1 MFSEQ
6 KKVLRVFGRSY
17 GKQHN
22 PSSSLNHNASSAS
35 STHFR
40 RMINMRRIDTSS
52 RTNRSRSQVKENTPF
67 LYDLFLLAGP
77 TVNVVPQQG
86 ERMALSE
93 HGHVLNACQF
103 FKAMSEVQVETT
115 IMEAFA

>member
-1 MFSEQ
+1 
-6 KKVLRVFGRSY
+6 
-17 GKQHN
+17 
-22 PSSSLNHNASSAS
+22 
-35 STHFR
+35 
-40 RMINMRRIDTSS
+40 MRRIATSS

-67 LYDLFLLAGP
+67 LYDLFLLAGL
-77 TVNVVPQQG
+77 TVNNVVPRQG

-115 IMEAFA
+115 IMEAFAETLPRHIE